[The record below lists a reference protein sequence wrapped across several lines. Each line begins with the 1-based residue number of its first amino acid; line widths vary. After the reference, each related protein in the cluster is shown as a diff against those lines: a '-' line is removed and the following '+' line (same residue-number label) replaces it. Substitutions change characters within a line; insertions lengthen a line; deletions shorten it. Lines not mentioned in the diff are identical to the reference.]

1 MLRITSTEFPKDR
14 ARMDGY
20 LQAIDD
26 LVELAQMMKL
36 SGHADRSAMIIA
48 ASAYLIDQYKKAT
61 EGKNEQ

>member
-36 SGHADRSAMIIA
+36 SGHADRSATIIG
-48 ASAYLIDQYKKAT
+48 ASTYLLEQYDKAT
-61 EGKNEQ
+61 KEAHYE